1 METFIMTKKW
11 ITFALSLSLSA
22 FACTPKESSTAETP
36 SATKTKAP
44 APKTVNEAPKAAEK
58 KADPAPAPASTEKR
72 RVFFVSPANGAKVKS
87 PLKVTFGL
95 EGMGIRPA
103 GQDLKDKTTGH
114 HHLIIDGASIAEGQ
128 VVPMNETHKHF
139 GKGQTETT
147 VELTKGTHSLTMQLA
162 DGAHISYGA
171 SMSETIEVVVE

>member
-1 METFIMTKKW
+1 MTRKW

-22 FACTPKESSTAETP
+22 FACTPKESATTGTAP
-36 SATKTKAP
+36 ATKTKVP

-58 KADPAPAPASTEKR
+58 KADPAPASTGKK

-87 PLKVTFGL
+87 PVKVTFGV

-147 VELTKGTHSLTMQLA
+147 VELAKGKHTLTMQLA

>member
-1 METFIMTKKW
+1 MTQKW
-11 ITFALSLSLSA
+11 ITLALSLSLSA
-22 FACTPKESSTAETP
+22 FACTLKESSTAEP
-36 SATKTKAP
+36 PPATKTKAP
-44 APKTVNEAPKAAEK
+44 ASKTVNEAPKAAEK
-58 KADPAPAPASTEKR
+58 KADPAPASKEKK
-72 RVFFVSPANGAKVKS
+72 RVFFVSPVNAAKVKS
-87 PLKVTFGL
+87 PVKVTFGL

-103 GQDLKDKTTGH
+103 GQDPLDKTTGH
-114 HHLIIDGASIAEGQ
+114 HHLNIDDASIAEGQ

-147 VELTKGTHSLTMQLA
+147 VELSKGKHSLTMQLA

>member
-1 METFIMTKKW
+1 MTQKW

-22 FACTPKESSTAETP
+22 FACTPKEKSTTETAP
-36 SATKTKAP
+36 AAKTKAP
-44 APKTVNEAPKAAEK
+44 AAK
-58 KADPAPAPASTEKR
+58 KAIEALKVADKEATPAPAPTQKKK
-72 RVFFVSPANGAKVKS
+72 VFFVSPKNGAKVKS
-87 PLKVTFGL
+87 PLKITFGL

-147 VELTKGTHSLTMQLA
+147 VELSEGKHTLTMQFA